1 MIRESRPNGEEK
13 ISGGRVEEREGKIEG
28 SSGGQIETT
37 QGDED
42 VEIEKN
48 QI

>member
-1 MIRESRPNGEEK
+1 MIRESRQSGE
-13 ISGGRVEEREGKIEG
+13 GLRREGEMAG

-37 QGDED
+37 WGDED